1 MTYLIRIWYLKIHD
15 SIDVSPCSFW
25 LIIES
30 ISVSDGVRVG
40 YARHNHVLALILC
53 AAAVHKKQ
61 VHATA

>member
-1 MTYLIRIWYLKIHD
+1 MSYPLQKWFLKIHN

-30 ISVSDGVRVG
+30 IFDDGVRVG

-53 AAAVHKKQ
+53 AAAVRKRQ